1 MKQIIPWFLVLCVWV
16 TVVKQSSAQCLPDLS
31 SCTLKHPGD
40 PLCMVPD
47 TNEMTTGYVGQA
59 YDRCIHFIFE
69 NSFTVSSNPMTGQ
82 QLPFPVT
89 ASLGY
94 MVFDSIGGLPPGIT
108 YEMTSGNP
116 NDPPGK
122 FSPDGNNKAYGCIH
136 LHGLPTQSN
145 TPTSDTAKIY
155 SKPHGCVLGGVL
167 CGDFPWPII
176 YHVPMADV
184 QGITE
189 PEAMG
194 LVNII
199 PQRSNNS
206 LQVEC
211 DATANAKVKF
221 SVFDVIGRTLMT
233 QSVNVIA
240 GRNEVMLNFS
250 AGTGFY
256 ILQLST
262 DNGSSSHRFAW

>member
-1 MKQIIPWFLVLCVWV
+1 MKHIIPLFLALCISVMV
-16 TVVKQSSAQCLPDLS
+16 IKQSSAQCAPSLS
-31 SCTLKHPGD
+31 ACTLKHPGD

-47 TNEMTTGYVGQA
+47 TNEMTPGFVNVA
-59 YDRCIHFIFE
+59 YDRCIQFIFE
-69 NSFTVSSNPMTGQ
+69 DSFTVTENPMTGQ

-94 MVFDSIGGLPPGIT
+94 MVFDSINGLPPGIT

-116 NDPPGK
+116 QDPPGK
-122 FSPDGNNKAYGCIH
+122 FSAANGNKAYGCIH
-136 LHGLPTQSN
+136 LHGLPTQAN

-176 YHVPMADV
+176 YHVPIAQF

-189 PEAMG
+189 PESLGA
-194 LVNII
+194 VRIT

-206 LQVEC
+206 LQIEC
-211 DATANAKVKF
+211 DATAGAEVKF
-221 SVFDVIGRTLMT
+221 SVVDVVGRTLVA
-233 QSVNVIA
+233 QSFPVNA
-240 GRNEVMLNFS
+240 GRNDLTLNFS
-250 AGTGFY
+250 GATGFY
-256 ILQLST
+256 ILQLT
-262 DNGSSSHRFAW
+262 TNHGSSSHRFAW